1 MRTLATRLLLASVL
15 LFAVP
20 PAASAGEWLA
30 GDLHVHT
37 TYSHD
42 SYGGPTDDNTGID
55 EVNTLGFPVIGD
67 FLLAKTRGLDYLA
80 ITDHNDV
87 RSQSD
92 SGFGAFG
99 VLGLPGYENSLDGHA
114 QMLGATHVFPKV
126 DSSSAA
132 QVQGL
137 ADALRAEGGVF
148 QINHPADST
157 TDDPDDLDWGL
168 GYAVAP
174 DTVEAW
180 NSERIYQPPLPASN
194 SHDDAIRYWE
204 GWLDRG
210 VHATLTGGSDSH
222 WIATSAAQGPGQ
234 PTTWIYSASR
244 TVKGLLD
251 GLRAGHTFVSH
262 EPPNLLG
269 PRIYLEADGDGNG
282 SFESM
287 MGDTVPAGSR
297 LRVRVT
303 GGLGML
309 LRGFTNGGHQNL
321 GPVLVTSNNFV
332 YGFRAPAN
340 STWVRAE
347 LAQMDAVKQRR
358 ALLCPQ
364 LSSYCRN
371 RLLVFA
377 MTSSLYLG

>member
-1 MRTLATRLLLASVL
+1 MRLAVRLVVACTLALAAPSV
-15 LFAVP
+15 
-20 PAASAGEWLA
+20 ASAGQWYA

-92 SGFGAFG
+92 TGFGAFG

-114 QMLGATHVFPKV
+114 QMLGATHLFPQV
-126 DSSSAA
+126 DHSSGA
-132 QVQGL
+132 QVTAL
-137 ADALRAEGGVF
+137 ANALRAEGGVF
-148 QINHPADST
+148 QINHPANST
-157 TDDPDDLDWGL
+157 TPDPDDLDWGL
-168 GYAVAP
+168 GYQVVP

-180 NSERIYQPPLPASN
+180 NSERVYQPPFPASN

-222 WIATSAAQGPGQ
+222 WILTSAAQGPGQ
-234 PTTWIYSASR
+234 PTTWIYANSR

-251 GLRAGHTFVSH
+251 GLRAGHTFVSD
-262 EPPNLLG
+262 EPPNYGG
-269 PRIYLEADGDGNG
+269 PRIYLEADRDRNG
-282 SFESM
+282 TYESM
-287 MGDTVPAGSR
+287 MGDTVPRISR

-303 GGLGML
+303 GGLGTFI
-309 LRGFTNGGHQNL
+309 RGFTNGGRQTV
-321 GPVLVTSNNFV
+321 GPVLVTSNNFTYV
-332 YGFRAPAN
+332 FQAPAT
-340 STWVRAE
+340 STWYRAE
-347 LAQMDAVKQRR
+347 LAQADAVKQRR
-358 ALLCPQ
+358 DLLCPR
-364 LSSYCRN
+364 LDSYCRN
-371 RLLVFA
+371 RILVFA
-377 MTSSLYLG
+377 MTSALYLN